1 MFRNFTCHT
10 DYFRGSFFPHCT
22 NVWNKLAPGIRNSVS
37 VSVFKK
43 SLLGFIRPQKR
54 SIFNINDPNGLR
66 LLTRLRVNLSHLRDH
81 KFKHNFLDTIIP
93 LCSCSLE
100 VESTDHYLLRCP
112 FFTSICKTLLDSI
125 TTLANFSDD
134 ELVNLIL
141 YGNNIYSM
149 EVNAYIIKC
158 TITFLKDSEKFNIPL
173 I

>member
-1 MFRNFTCHT
+1 M
-10 DYFRGSFFPHCT
+10 
-22 NVWNKLAPGIRNSVS
+22 S

-81 KFKHNFLDTIIP
+81 KFKHNFLDTINP

-100 VESTDHYLLRCP
+100 VESTNHYLLRCP
-112 FFTSICKTLLDSI
+112 FFTSIRKTLLDSI
-125 TTLANFSDD
+125 TIKIGSLANFSDD

-141 YGNNIYSM
+141 YGNKY
-149 EVNAYIIKC
+149 
-158 TITFLKDSEKFNIPL
+158 L
-173 I
+173 